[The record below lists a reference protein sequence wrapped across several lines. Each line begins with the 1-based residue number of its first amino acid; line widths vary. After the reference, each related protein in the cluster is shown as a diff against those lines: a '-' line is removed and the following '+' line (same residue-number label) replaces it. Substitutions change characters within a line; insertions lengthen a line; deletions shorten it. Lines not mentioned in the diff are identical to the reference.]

1 MGAQTFPEPHPAGP
15 DAPEKLETGMIS
27 RRNFVNGLAVGV
39 AGSALASTAKSY
51 SQIVGA
57 NDRINFAINGL
68 NGRGHAHLSALANNS
83 KTARVAYICD
93 VDTTIRDKFAGH
105 AQQVL
110 GYAPK
115 AEQDFRN
122 ALASKE
128 VDAISIATPD
138 HWHSPLA
145 VLGLKAGKHVY
156 VEKPSSQNCREG
168 ELIVAAQKKY
178 NKCVQVG
185 DQQRSSAYT
194 RKMIQQIHDGYIGT
208 PYLARAW
215 YANTRGTMGVGKV
228 APVPATLDWDLWQ
241 GPAPRSDYKDNI
253 HPYNWHWLRRYGT
266 GESLNNGTHEVDVCR
281 WALQAEIPSTVS
293 STGGRYQFKDDW
305 QFYDTLITDFG
316 YPDKTISWEGRCC
329 QGMQVYGRDR
339 GSAIFGT
346 KGTVVIDRDGY
357 DVFDWKGKQIDQYR
371 TGHQTST
378 NDLIGQ
384 DSMTD
389 AHFTNFIA
397 AIHGQ
402 EQLNSPIPVAN
413 ITVTMLLLS
422 NIAWFVNRKLHL
434 DTETAHVVNDPEAMK
449 YWGRAYEPGWEVTV

>member
-1 MGAQTFPEPHPAGP
+1 MGAQASPEPHPAVP
-15 DAPEKLETGMIS
+15 DAPEELETGMIS
-27 RRNFVNGLAVGV
+27 RRTFVNGLAAGV
-39 AGSALASTAKSY
+39 AGSAIASTAKSY
-51 SQIVGA
+51 AQIVGA

-83 KTARVAYICD
+83 KTARIAYICD

-105 AQQVL
+105 AQQLL
-110 GYAPK
+110 GYTPK
-115 AEQDFRN
+115 VEQDFRN

-138 HWHSPLA
+138 HWHTPLA

-168 ELIVAAQKKY
+168 ELIVAAQQKY
-178 NKCVQVG
+178 GKLVQVG

-194 RKMIQQIHDGYIGT
+194 RKMVQQIHDGYIGT

-228 APVPATLDWDLWQ
+228 APVPATLDWNLWQ
-241 GPAPRSDYKDNI
+241 GPAPRSDYKDNV

-266 GESLNNGTHEVDVCR
+266 GETLNNGTHEVDVCR

-389 AHFTNFIA
+389 AHFANFIA

-449 YWGRAYEPGWEVTV
+449 YWGREYEPGWEVTV

>member
-1 MGAQTFPEPHPAGP
+1 M
-15 DAPEKLETGMIS
+15 
-27 RRNFVNGLAVGV
+27 NGLAAGV
-39 AGSALASTAKSY
+39 AGSALSSTAKSY
-51 SQIVGA
+51 AQIMGA

-93 VDTTIRDKFAGH
+93 VDTTIREKFAGH

-115 AEQDFRN
+115 PEQDFRN

-138 HWHSPLA
+138 HWHTPLA

-185 DQQRSSAYT
+185 DQQRSSDYT
-194 RKMIQQIHDGYIGT
+194 RKMIKQIHDGYIGT

-228 APVPATLDWDLWQ
+228 VPVPATLDWDLWQ

-266 GESLNNGTHEVDVCR
+266 GETLNNGTHEVDVCR
-281 WALQAEIPSTVS
+281 WALQAEVPSTVS

-316 YPDKTISWEGRCC
+316 YLDKTISWEGRCC

-371 TGHQTST
+371 TGHETRT

-389 AHFTNFIA
+389 AHFANFIA
-397 AIHGQ
+397 AIRGQ

-434 DTETAHVVNDPEAMK
+434 DTETAHIVNDPEAMK
-449 YWGRAYEPGWEVTV
+449 YWGREYEPGWEVTV